1 MWESSL
7 TIQNP
12 YGVSVFGS
20 ALLRVSPDSALITA
34 AVTRLEKKPA
44 DAFSKAKEGARAVS
58 EFLRRF
64 RVDEFGTS
72 RISLSQ
78 ETRLVG
84 GEFRDLGYKANVGF
98 TIKIKTLDQLE
109 ETISGVVEAGANE
122 IASIEFHTSN
132 LKELRLQA
140 RRLAIEAAK
149 EKAANY
155 SEAGGVSLGRIIH
168 IQDVNAQVLQRQW
181 RSQFHIAGQGKT
193 ERELIDHDAGKQTLD
208 PGAIEVAAAVLVAF
222 SLEDSKS

>member
-1 MWESSL
+1 M
-7 TIQNP
+7 
-12 YGVSVFGS
+12 
-20 ALLRVSPDSALITA
+20 
-34 AVTRLEKKPA
+34 
-44 DAFSKAKEGARAVS
+44 S